1 MRAGMGFESTQSPSR
16 SPAHLALAAPFAFV
30 RAVVLRDWRSLQ
42 VTLVACAVAAV
53 VTAFQY
59 QVYTSFVRA
68 GSVGPRF
75 IGGAVWVSAGS
86 IECFDFPGVI
96 GEDYAG
102 LLARY
107 FPTSNVRRVAFG
119 FAGWTSPTGR
129 RGNVAVI
136 GVDSAQSA
144 AHARLAD
151 TEFIADRSDL
161 ARLDLASG
169 AGQLAT
175 LGGETMQLAGATE
188 RLPTFLGAPYVV
200 TSFEQ
205 ARRLLRMDPGS
216 AAYLV
221 FDGDTANPAALAGQL
236 RAAQA
241 QYPELTLRTQQQFAA
256 SSSRYWQFK
265 TGAGA
270 AILLAAVL
278 ASLLMMILLANGV
291 LRFLQRYAQ
300 DLLSMLGHGAGQREV
315 WLVAAGIAVVVAA
328 LTLGAMLVL
337 TPVMIAA
344 AQPLLPWVAFVP
356 GDTLVPA
363 AAMLIALLG
372 AIVSAGSAVRQFGPE
387 AVFRT

>member
-1 MRAGMGFESTQSPSR
+1 MNGQSTKSDAPT
-16 SPAHLALAAPFAFV
+16 PAYVHFAAPFALV
-30 RAVVLRDWRSLQ
+30 RAAVLRDWRSLQ

-75 IGGAVWVSAGS
+75 VGGSVWVSAGS

-102 LLARY
+102 QLARY
-107 FPTSNVRRVAFG
+107 FPSSNVRRVAFG
-119 FAGWTSPTGR
+119 FAGWTSPNGR

-136 GVDSAQSA
+136 GIDDAIGPDGA
-144 AHARLAD
+144 PLAD
-151 TEFIADRSDL
+151 NAFLADRSDL
-161 ARLDLASG
+161 SRLDLSRG

-175 LGGETMQLAGATE
+175 LGAETMQLAGTTDQ
-188 RLPTFLGAPYVV
+188 LPTFLGAPYVV
-200 TSFEQ
+200 TGF
-205 ARRLLRMDPGS
+205 ARARSLLRMDPDS
-216 AAYLV
+216 AAFLV
-221 FDGDTANPAALAGQL
+221 FDTPGSNPSALAQGI
-236 RAAQA
+236 RAAQT
-241 QYPELTLRTQQQFAA
+241 QYPELTLRSETDFAQ
-256 SSSRYWQFK
+256 SSSRYWQLK

-315 WLVAAGIAVVVAA
+315 WLVAAGIAVVVAVLTFVAMLA
-328 LTLGAMLVL
+328 LTPL
-337 TPVMIAA
+337 MILA
-344 AQPLLPWVAFVP
+344 AQPLLPWVSFVAADVLP
-356 GDTLVPA
+356 PA
-363 AAMLIALLG
+363 IAMLLALVA
-372 AIVSAGSAVRQFGPE
+372 AIVSAGNAVRQYGPE

>member
-1 MRAGMGFESTQSPSR
+1 MDNQQSPPLKPSGTGL
-16 SPAHLALAAPFAFV
+16 SFAAPFALV

-42 VTLVACAVAAV
+42 VTLIACAVAAV

-75 IGGAVWVSAGS
+75 IGGSVWVSAGS

-102 LLARY
+102 QLARY
-107 FPTSNVRRVAFG
+107 FPSSGVRRVAFG
-119 FAGWTSPTGR
+119 FTAWTSPSGR

-136 GVDSAQSA
+136 GVDD
-144 AHARLAD
+144 ARGPDGALLAD
-151 TEFIADRSDL
+151 SAFLADHSDL
-161 ARLDLASG
+161 TRLDLSRG

-175 LGGETMQLAGATE
+175 LGGETMQLAGTTD

-200 TSFEQ
+200 TGFER
-205 ARRLLRMDPGS
+205 ARSLLRMDPS
-216 AAYLV
+216 STAFLV
-221 FDGDTANPAALAGQL
+221 FDAPGGDAPALGTAL

-241 QYPELTLRTQQQFAA
+241 RYPELTLRSEAEFAQ
-256 SSSRYWQFK
+256 SSSRYWQLK

-315 WLVAAGIAVVVAA
+315 WLVAAGIAVVVAV
-328 LTLGAMLVL
+328 LTTAAMLVL
-337 TPVMIAA
+337 TPLMIMA
-344 AQPLLPWVAFVP
+344 AQPLLPWVSFVAS
-356 GDTLVPA
+356 DTIAPA
-363 AAMLIALLG
+363 VAMLIALIA
-372 AIVSAGSAVRQFGPE
+372 AIASAGSAVRQYGPE

>member
-1 MRAGMGFESTQSPSR
+1 MERQNAPPAEQSRASL
-16 SPAHLALAAPFAFV
+16 HLAAPFALV

-42 VTLVACAVAAV
+42 VTLIACAVAAV

-75 IGGAVWVSAGS
+75 IGGSVWVSAGS

-96 GEDYAG
+96 GEDYAEQ
-102 LLARY
+102 LARY
-107 FPTSNVRRVAFG
+107 FPSSNVRRVAFG
-119 FAGWTSPTGR
+119 FAGWTSPSGR

-136 GVDSAQSA
+136 GVDRALDSDGAP
-144 AHARLAD
+144 LAD
-151 TEFIADRSDL
+151 TAFLADRSDL
-161 ARLDLASG
+161 SRLDLSRG
-169 AGQLAT
+169 ADQLAT
-175 LGGETMQLAGATE
+175 LGGETMQLGGTTE

-200 TSFEQ
+200 TGFDR
-205 ARRLLRMDPGS
+205 ARSLLRMDPGS
-216 AAYLV
+216 AAFLV
-221 FDGDTANPAALAGQL
+221 FDTPGTDQAALNRAL
-236 RAAQA
+236 IAAQA
-241 QYPELTLRTQQQFAA
+241 RFPELTLRSESSFAQ
-256 SSSRYWQFK
+256 SSSRYWQLK

-315 WLVAAGIAVVVAA
+315 WLVAAGIAVVVAV
-328 LTLGAMLVL
+328 LTFAAMLVL
-337 TPVMIAA
+337 TPLMIMAA
-344 AQPLLPWVAFVP
+344 RPVLPWVSFVAS
-356 GDTLVPA
+356 DTIPPA
-363 AAMLIALLG
+363 IAMLLALIA
-372 AIVSAGSAVRQFGPE
+372 AIASAGSAVRQYGPE